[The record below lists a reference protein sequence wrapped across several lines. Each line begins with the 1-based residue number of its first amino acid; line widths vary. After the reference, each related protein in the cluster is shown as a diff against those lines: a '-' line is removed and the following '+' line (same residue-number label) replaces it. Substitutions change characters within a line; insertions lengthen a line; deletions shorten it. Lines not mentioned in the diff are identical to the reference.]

1 VIDVMTGIRTAWPL
15 GILRPFLIRVPKLS
29 EIGLKLTGLLLG
41 ICLAAAP
48 VTAQSAVS
56 PPLTFDAAWADI
68 QKTRAS
74 AEDFLVS
81 TEDLMADGNVTSAC
95 SMANQARI
103 RFDEIA
109 AALKTLPQYPKDAAV
124 REAELARARDEI
136 AKRHAHVKDV
146 FKEACS

>member
-1 VIDVMTGIRTAWPL
+1 L
-15 GILRPFLIRVPKLS
+15 GIFRRFLVRISKLS
-29 EIGLKLTGLLLG
+29 EIGLRLAGLLLG

-48 VTAQSAVS
+48 ADAQTAA
-56 PPLTFDAAWADI
+56 PAPATFEAAWADI
-68 QKTRAS
+68 QRTRAS
-74 AEDFLVS
+74 AEDFLLS

-109 AALKTLPQYPKDAAV
+109 AALTTLPARPKGAALS
-124 REAELARARDEI
+124 ESDLAKARDDI
-136 AKRHAHVKDV
+136 VKRHAHVKDV

>member
-1 VIDVMTGIRTAWPL
+1 MGIF
-15 GILRPFLIRVPKLS
+15 RPFLVGLPKLS
-29 EIGLKLTGLLLG
+29 EIGLRQTGLLLG
-41 ICLAAAP
+41 MCMAAAP
-48 VTAQSAVS
+48 VAAQTAA
-56 PPLTFDAAWADI
+56 PAPATFEAAWADI

-74 AEDFLVS
+74 AEDFLLS

-109 AALKTLPQYPKDAAV
+109 AGLKTLPARPKDAALN
-124 REAELARARDEI
+124 EADLAKARDEI
-136 AKRHAHVKDV
+136 ARRHAHVKDV